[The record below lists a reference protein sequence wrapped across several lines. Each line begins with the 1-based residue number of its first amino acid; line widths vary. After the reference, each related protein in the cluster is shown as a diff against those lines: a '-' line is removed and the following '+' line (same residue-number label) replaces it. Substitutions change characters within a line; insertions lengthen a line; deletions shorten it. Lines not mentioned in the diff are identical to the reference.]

1 MGYTT
6 QGIRNIALVGS
17 AGGGKTLLLEALL
30 LEAGAIRNKGNL
42 QRGATVSDFDPQEK
56 RLQHSL
62 DPAICGFDF
71 DTTHLNLIDTP
82 GYPDFLGRT
91 LSVLE
96 AVEAVAIVVSA
107 AGGVDTLTRRL
118 MEFARERELCR
129 LIVVNKIDRADAR
142 AADLLEELRGAFGPE
157 CLPLDLPAGEG
168 TAVVDCFFCPD
179 GEPRP
184 DADRSDGASHSAAAS
199 RSNGASGSATT
210 ARPDATTRSTSASSP
225 DGTSRRETDFSSV
238 PAAHTQIVDQ
248 VVELDEDL
256 MALYLEQG
264 AELSPEQLHDP
275 FERALREGHLI
286 PVCFVSAETGAGV
299 PELLRIFSRLMPNP
313 TEGNAP
319 PFFKG
324 EGAGARPV
332 QVKPDADKHVVAHV
346 FKTSIDPY
354 VGKLGM
360 VRVHQGTIRQ
370 GSQLFVG
377 DARKPI
383 KIAHILK
390 LMGKD
395 TVEMAR
401 AIPGDIC
408 AIPKIDELHLD
419 AVLHDS
425 HDEDHYHLKPVS
437 FPPPMLGI
445 AIEPERRGDEQ
456 RLADTLHKL
465 MAEDPCVRIEHHPA
479 VNETV
484 IYGMGE
490 LHLRVLL
497 ERMTER
503 YGVHI
508 KTRPPSVPYRETI
521 TRPAAGH
528 CRHKKQTGGAGQF
541 GEVFLR
547 VEALARGEGFEF
559 VDEVVGG
566 AIPGQFIPAVEK
578 GVRQV
583 LSEGALAGFPLQDL
597 RVILYDGKH
606 HPVDSK
612 EVAFASAGRKAFL
625 EAIQKASPIVLEPV
639 MRVEITAPSTSIGG
653 ITGDLA
659 TRRARISGN
668 NALPGQRATVE
679 ALVPLAE
686 ISEYQLR
693 LKALTGGEGAYAME
707 LSHYDPVPA
716 RRQQQLVQAWRP
728 RAEAD

>member
-1 MGYTT
+1 MRYTT
-6 QGIRNIALVGS
+6 QDIRNVALVGS
-17 AGGGKTLLLEALL
+17 AGSGKTLLLEALL
-30 LEAGAIRNKGNL
+30 LQAGVIRSKGNL
-42 QRGATVSDFDPQEK
+42 QRGGTVSDFDPQEK

-62 DPAICGFDF
+62 DPCICSVDC
-71 DTTHLNLIDTP
+71 DATHINVIDTP

-96 AVEAVAIVVSA
+96 AVESLAVVVSA
-107 AGGVDTLTRRL
+107 VDGVDTLTHRL
-118 MEFARERELCR
+118 MDFARDRELCR
-129 LIVVNKIDRADAR
+129 LIVVNKIDCRDATPEQV
-142 AADLLEELRGAFGPE
+142 LQQLREAFGPE
-157 CLPLDLPAGEG
+157 CLPLNLPAGG
-168 TAVVDCFFCPD
+168 GSAVVDCFFRPD
-179 GEPRP
+179 G
-184 DADRSDGASHSAAAS
+184 DS
-199 RSNGASGSATT
+199 
-210 ARPDATTRSTSASSP
+210 
-225 DGTSRRETDFSSV
+225 DFSSV
-238 PAAHTQIVDQ
+238 EAAHTQIIDQ

-256 MALYLEQG
+256 MSLYLEQG
-264 AELSPEQLHDP
+264 AEISPEQLHDP
-275 FERALREGHLI
+275 FEQALREGHLI
-286 PVCFVSAETGAGV
+286 PVCFVSAETGAGI
-299 PELLRIFSRLMPNP
+299 PELLRIFERLMPNP
-313 TEGNAP
+313 AEGNPP

-324 EGAGARPV
+324 EGTSAQRV
-332 QVKPDADKHVVAHV
+332 QVAPDADKHVIAHV

-354 VGKLGM
+354 VGKLAVM
-360 VRVHQGTIRQ
+360 RIHQGTVRT

-377 DARKPI
+377 DARKPV
-383 KIAHILK
+383 KIAHLLK
-390 LMGKD
+390 LMGKE
-395 TVEMAR
+395 TGEVPE

-408 AIPKIDELHLD
+408 AVAKLDELHLD

-425 HDEDHYHLKPVS
+425 HDEDHYHLKPVM
-437 FPPPMLGI
+437 FPPPMLGV
-445 AIEPERRGDEQ
+445 AIEPEKRGDEQ

-508 KTRPPSVPYRETI
+508 KTHPPSVPYRETI
-521 TRPAAGH
+521 TRYAEGH

-541 GEVFLR
+541 GEVFLK
-547 VEALARGEGFEF
+547 VEALDRGAGFEF

-583 LSEGALAGFPLQDL
+583 LVEGALAGFPMQDL
-597 RVILYDGKH
+597 RVTVYDGKH

-625 EAIQKASPIVLEPV
+625 EAVQKAHPIVLEPV
-639 MRVEITAPSTSIGG
+639 MRLEITAPASAIGD

-659 TRRARISGN
+659 TRRARINGN
-668 NALPGQRATVE
+668 STLPNQRATVQ

-707 LSHYDPVPA
+707 LSHYDPVPP
-716 RRQQQLVQAWRP
+716 RRQQQLVQQWRP
-728 RAEAD
+728 RAEAE

>member
-17 AGGGKTLLLEALL
+17 AGTGKTLLLEALL
-30 LEAGAIRNKGNL
+30 LQAGAIRSKGNL
-42 QRGATVSDFDPQEK
+42 QRGGTVSDFDPQEK

-62 DPAICGFDF
+62 DPAICSFDYNSS
-71 DTTHLNLIDTP
+71 HINVIDTP

-96 AVEAVAIVVSA
+96 AVEAIAVVVSA
-107 AGGVDTLTRRL
+107 ADGVDTLTRRL
-118 MEFARERELCR
+118 MDFARDRELCR
-129 LIVVNKIDRADAR
+129 LVVVNKIDSREANPEQVLQ
-142 AADLLEELRGAFGPE
+142 DLREVFGSE
-157 CLPLDLPAGEG
+157 CLPLALPAAGG
-168 TAVVDCFFCPD
+168 SAVVDCFFHPD
-179 GEPRP
+179 GE
-184 DADRSDGASHSAAAS
+184 S
-199 RSNGASGSATT
+199 
-210 ARPDATTRSTSASSP
+210 
-225 DGTSRRETDFSSV
+225 DFSSV
-238 PAAHTQIVDQ
+238 AAAHTQIVDQ

-256 MALYLEQG
+256 MSVYLEQG
-264 AELSPEQLHDP
+264 AEISPEQLHNP
-275 FERALREGHLI
+275 FEQALREGHLI
-286 PVCFVSAETGAGV
+286 PVCFVSAETGAGIS
-299 PELLRIFSRLMPNP
+299 ELLRILDRLMPSP
-313 TEGNAP
+313 AEGNPP

-324 EGAGARPV
+324 EGASAQRV
-332 QVKPDADKHVVAHV
+332 VVAPDPSKHVIAHV

-354 VGKLGM
+354 VGKLA
-360 VRVHQGTIRQ
+360 VLRVHQGTLRQ
-370 GSQLFVG
+370 GGQVFVG
-377 DARKPI
+377 DARKPV
-383 KIAHILK
+383 KIAHLMK

-395 TVEMAR
+395 AEEMPY

-408 AIPKIDELHLD
+408 AVAKLEELHLD

-425 HDEDHYHLKPVS
+425 HDEDHYHLKPVI
-437 FPPPMLGI
+437 FPPPMLGV

-508 KTRPPSVPYRETI
+508 KTHPPSVPYRETI
-521 TRPAAGH
+521 TRYAEGH

-547 VEALARGEGFEF
+547 VEALDRGAGFEF

-583 LSEGALAGFPLQDL
+583 LTEGALAGFPMQDL
-597 RVILYDGKH
+597 RVTVYDGKH

-625 EAIQKASPIVLEPV
+625 EAVQKANPIVLEPV
-639 MRVEITAPSTSIGG
+639 MRLEITAPASSIGD

-659 TRRARISGN
+659 TRRARINGN
-668 NALPGQRATVE
+668 SALPGQRATVQ

-707 LSHYDPVPA
+707 LSHYDPVPP

-728 RAEAD
+728 RNLPE

>member
-1 MGYTT
+1 MLF
-6 QGIRNIALVGS
+6 RS
-17 AGGGKTLLLEALL
+17 
-30 LEAGAIRNKGNL
+30 
-42 QRGATVSDFDPQEK
+42 
-56 RLQHSL
+56 
-62 DPAICGFDF
+62 
-71 DTTHLNLIDTP
+71 
-82 GYPDFLGRT
+82 
-91 LSVLE
+91 
-96 AVEAVAIVVSA
+96 
-107 AGGVDTLTRRL
+107 
-118 MEFARERELCR
+118 CR
-129 LIVVNKIDRADAR
+129 LIVVNKIDSPDAHPAR
-142 AADLLEELRGAFGPE
+142 VLEELRAAFGPE
-157 CLPLDLPAGEG
+157 CLPLDLPAGQGE
-168 TAVVDCFFCPD
+168 AVVDCFFRPE
-179 GEPRP
+179 GEAPKGAP
-184 DADRSDGASHSAAAS
+184 AQAAD
-199 RSNGASGSATT
+199 
-210 ARPDATTRSTSASSP
+210 
-225 DGTSRRETDFSSV
+225 TDFSSV
-238 PAAHTQIVDQ
+238 AAAHTQIIDQ
-248 VVELDEDL
+248 VVELDEQL
-256 MALYLEQG
+256 MAVYLEQG
-264 AELSPEQLHDP
+264 AELSPEQLHNP
-275 FERALREGHLI
+275 FEQALREGHLI
-286 PVCFVSAETGAGV
+286 PVCFVSAETGTGV
-299 PELLRIFSRLMPNP
+299 PELLRIVAALMPNP
-313 TEGNAP
+313 TEGNPP
-319 PFFKG
+319 PFLKG
-324 EGAGARPV
+324 EGSSAQRV
-332 QVKPDADKHVVAHV
+332 QVAPDPDKHVVAHV

-354 VGKLGM
+354 VGKLA
-360 VRVHQGTIRQ
+360 VLRVHQGTIRQ

-377 DARKPI
+377 DARKPV
-383 KIAHILK
+383 KIAHLLK

-395 TVEMAR
+395 TAEIPQ

-408 AIPKIDELHLD
+408 AVSKSEDLHLD

-425 HDEDHYHLKPVS
+425 HDEDHYHLKPVT

-508 KTRPPSVPYRETI
+508 KTHPPSVPYRETI
-521 TRPAAGH
+521 TRPAEGH

-547 VEALARGEGFEF
+547 VEALGRGAGFEF

-583 LSEGALAGFPLQDL
+583 LSEGALAGFPMQDL
-597 RVILYDGKH
+597 RVIVYDGKH

-625 EAIQKASPIVLEPV
+625 EAVQKAHPIVLEPV
-639 MRVEITAPSTSIGG
+639 MRLEITAPSSAVGD

-659 TRRARISGN
+659 TRRARINGN
-668 NALPGQRATVE
+668 NTLPGQRTTVQ

-707 LSHYDPVPA
+707 LSHYDPVPP
-716 RRQQQLVQAWRP
+716 RRQLELVQAWRP
-728 RAEAD
+728 RAESD

>member
-30 LEAGAIRNKGNL
+30 LQAGAIRSKGSL

-62 DPAICGFDF
+62 DPALCGFDF
-71 DTTHLNLIDTP
+71 EAAHINLIDTP

-107 AGGVDTLTRRL
+107 VDGVDTLTHRL
-118 MEFARERELCR
+118 MEFARERELCS
-129 LIVVNKIDRADAR
+129 LIVVNKIDSHDAR
-142 AADLLEELRGAFGPE
+142 PAAVLEELRAAFGPE
-157 CLPLDLPAGEG
+157 CLPLDLPANRGEEV
-168 TAVVDCFFCPD
+168 ADCFFRPGGREAIASD
-179 GEPRP
+179 G
-184 DADRSDGASHSAAAS
+184 RSDSPGGGLADFASVA
-199 RSNGASGSATT
+199 
-210 ARPDATTRSTSASSP
+210 
-225 DGTSRRETDFSSV
+225 
-238 PAAHTQIVDQ
+238 AAHTQIVDQ
-248 VVELDEDL
+248 VVELDEQL

-275 FERALREGHLI
+275 FEQALREGHLVPI
-286 PVCFVSAETGAGV
+286 CFVSAQTGAGV
-299 PELLRIFSRLMPNP
+299 PELLRIFTRLMPNP
-313 TEGNAP
+313 TEGNPP

-324 EGAGARPV
+324 EGANAQRV
-332 QVKPDADKHVVAHV
+332 QVSPDPGKHVVAHV

-354 VGKLGM
+354 IGKLA
-360 VRVHQGTIRQ
+360 VLRVHQGTIRQ
-370 GSQLFVG
+370 GSHLFVG

-383 KIAHILK
+383 KIAHLLK
-390 LMGKD
+390 LMGKE
-395 TVEMAR
+395 TVEIPQ

-408 AIPKIDELHLD
+408 AVAKVDELYLD

-425 HDEDHYHLKPVS
+425 HDEDHFHLKPVS

-456 RLADTLHKL
+456 RLADALHKL
-465 MAEDPCVRIEHHPA
+465 MAEDPCVRIEHHAA

-508 KTRPPSVPYRETI
+508 KTRPPRVPYRETI
-521 TRPAAGH
+521 TRPAEGH

-547 VEALARGEGFEF
+547 VEALGRGAGFEF

-583 LSEGALAGFPLQDL
+583 LSEGAVAGFPMQDL
-597 RVILYDGKH
+597 RVVVYDGKH

-612 EVAFASAGRKAFL
+612 EVAFSSAARKAFL
-625 EAIQKASPIVLEPV
+625 DAVQKASPIVLEPV
-639 MRVEITAPSTSIGG
+639 MRLEITAPASAIGD

-659 TRRARISGN
+659 TRRARINGN
-668 NALPGQRATVE
+668 SALPNQRATVQ